1 MMAIRQDL
9 PSLMGLMAS
18 ARKYP
23 ELKLWAIF
31 FENPRVFDANRRF
44 PNAERSIPDLKCSLS
59 NMECGFPNLECSIS
73 Y

>member
-1 MMAIRQDL
+1 MSVNFQSPVGTKEMMAIRQDL

-31 FENPRVFDANRRF
+31 FENSR
-44 PNAERSIPDLKCSLS
+44 
-59 NMECGFPNLECSIS
+59 GF
-73 Y
+73 